1 MAWDL
6 SNVTFQNDAL
16 NAESRDAFAAAYG
29 WQGGSDP
36 RGGTKAQFRAW
47 CIKQFVK
54 EITRGERVK
63 ADQAG
68 QAARVG
74 DPDVS

>member
-16 NAESRDAFAAAYG
+16 NAESRDAFANAYG
-29 WQGGSDP
+29 WQGVTDP
-36 RGGTKAQFRAW
+36 RGSTKAQFRAW
-47 CIKQFVK
+47 CIKQFVR
-54 EITRGERVK
+54 EVTRGERVK
-63 ADQAG
+63 VDQAG